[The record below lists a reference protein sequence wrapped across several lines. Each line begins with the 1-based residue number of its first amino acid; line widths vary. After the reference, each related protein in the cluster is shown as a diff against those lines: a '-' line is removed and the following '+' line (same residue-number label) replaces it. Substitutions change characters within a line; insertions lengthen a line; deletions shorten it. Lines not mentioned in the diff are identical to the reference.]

1 MRAAAIGLLIG
12 LCIPSF
18 TAAQPVADTLFTW
31 RGYARMGQ
39 CRVAVYPT
47 PSDEERTRTV
57 VLHELARNEGPSTVD
72 DVRYLA
78 EAVGR
83 RFQIDPTEAYWIF
96 HWGAF
101 SFAGAETND
110 KELFLRA
117 TFHRTSTGR
126 LSSPYWR
133 VIRRNE
139 VLELTD
145 RRFGDAASR

>member
-1 MRAAAIGLLIG
+1 MRAAAICFLIG
-12 LCIPSF
+12 LSTTMPL
-18 TAAQPVADTLFTW
+18 TAQPVTDTLFTW
-31 RGYARMGQ
+31 RGYARVGQ
-39 CRVAVYPT
+39 CRVAIYPT
-47 PSDEERTRTV
+47 PPDEERKRTI
-57 VLHELARNEGPSTVD
+57 VLRELASNQGPSTVD

-83 RFQIDPTEAYWIF
+83 HFQLDPTDAYWIF
-96 HWGAF
+96 HWGSF
-101 SFAGAETND
+101 SYAGAEADD

-133 VIRRNE
+133 IIRRDE

-145 RRFGDAASR
+145 RRFREPSAR